1 MEYNQSCDVFGVGS
15 IKIQLSDRSCKII
28 RDVGYIPYI
37 KRNLLSLDVFDAASY
52 SYKAQGRVLKIFKG
66 V

>member
-37 KRNLLSLDVFDAASY
+37 KRNLLSLGVFEKLTLSWC
-52 SYKAQGRVLKIFKG
+52 V
-66 V
+66 